1 MPVSPMQERATVAR
15 IFVALDLSKNTWVIA
30 VGSPISGK
38 ISQYRIAGGDAQG
51 LRHLIEEL
59 RRRAARAT
67 ATEVGVSCCYEAGPD
82 GFWLHRLLTDHG
94 IDNHVI
100 DAASVHVSRRA
111 RRAKTDRLDAE
122 TLVRVLMAYHR
133 GERKVCSMVRVPT
146 IEAEDIKRQ
155 HRERERLVA
164 ARTAHVARIKGLAST
179 QGVRDVTPLRADWPA
194 ALQSLRTGDGH
205 PIPSCLKAELLRE
218 WRRLQLVVEMIKAV
232 EQERD
237 QPPQEEAHAANNEK
251 RQLLKKLKGVGP
263 SFATVLTREVFYRR
277 FANRREVGSY
287 VGLAPTPFN
296 SGAMRRDQGI
306 SKAGNPRARATAI
319 ELAWL
324 WLKHQPE
331 STLSQWFRA
340 RTGSLQGRIRKIT
353 IVAVARKLIVAL
365 WRYLETGV
373 VPTGAVIKA

>member
-1 MPVSPMQERATVAR
+1 
-15 IFVALDLSKNTWVIA
+15 
-30 VGSPISGK
+30 
-38 ISQYRIAGGDAQG
+38 
-51 LRHLIEEL
+51 
-59 RRRAARAT
+59 
-67 ATEVGVSCCYEAGPD
+67 
-82 GFWLHRLLTDHG
+82 
-94 IDNHVI
+94 
-100 DAASVHVSRRA
+100 
-111 RRAKTDRLDAE
+111 
-122 TLVRVLMAYHR
+122 MAYHR

-179 QGVRDVTPLRADWPA
+179 QGVRDVKPLRADWPA

-232 EQERD
+232 VQERD

-287 VGLAPTPFN
+287 VGLATTPFN